1 MRAHSPLPAIETA
14 GLIAAIGARERTGFS
29 TAALL
34 LAHTTLG
41 VSHCTLFSHD
51 AQGAPRILSGASL
64 SQHDTFVFDVFH
76 EYGAGLYTHDT
87 NRRALRA
94 PPACARGVGAHG
106 AGAHGPVVRRQQ
118 RGEIAHAGYRRFYER
133 GEMVDR
139 VSVLT
144 RAADGTQL
152 ALNLYR
158 DDRLGRYRA
167 SELAALEGIAPVLAS
182 AAQQHFT
189 SLAARPSGGDWA
201 GRLTQIAPGL
211 TAREMAVLCGLLDGA
226 TLKTVARG
234 LDIAPTTAATYRDRA
249 YARLGVRSLREIP
262 ARLL

>member
-1 MRAHSPLPAIETA
+1 MRAHSPLPAAETA
-14 GLIAAIGARERTGFS
+14 GLITAIGARERTGFS

-51 AQGAPRILSGASL
+51 AGGAPHILSGASL
-64 SQHDTFVFDVFH
+64 SQNETFVFDVFH
-76 EYGAGLYTHDT
+76 EYGAGLYTHDS
-87 NRRALRA
+87 NRRALRPA
-94 PPACARGVGAHG
+94 TRAVEPACGHL
-106 AGAHGPVVRRQQ
+106 VRRQQ

-144 RAADGTQL
+144 RAPDGTRL

-167 SELAALEGIAPVLAS
+167 PELASLTRIAPVLAS
-182 AAQQHFT
+182 AAQQHYAMT
-189 SLAARPSGGDWA
+189 LAKPAAAGWS
-201 GRLTQIAPGL
+201 GRLLQLAPGL
-211 TAREMAVLCGLLDGA
+211 TPRESAVLCGLLDGA
-226 TLKTVARG
+226 TLKEVARELG
-234 LDIAPTTAATYRDRA
+234 IAPTSAATYRDRG
-249 YARLGVRSLREIP
+249 YARLNVRTLREIP
-262 ARLL
+262 AKLL

>member
-1 MRAHSPLPAIETA
+1 MRAHSPLPAAETA

-51 AQGAPRILSGASL
+51 AIGAPRILSGASL
-64 SQHDTFVFDVFH
+64 SQNETFVFDVFH
-76 EYGAGLYTHDT
+76 EYGAGLYAHDS
-87 NRRALRA
+87 NRRALR
-94 PPACARGVGAHG
+94 PAARALMPSCGHL
-106 AGAHGPVVRRQQ
+106 VRRQQ

-144 RAADGTQL
+144 HALDGTRL

-167 SELAALEGIAPVLAS
+167 AELAGLTRIAPVLAS
-182 AAQQHFT
+182 AAQQHYAL
-189 SLAARPSGGDWA
+189 SLARPRSTDWA
-201 GRLTQIAPGL
+201 ARLAQLAPTL
-211 TAREMAVLCGLLDGA
+211 TPRESAVLCGLLGGA
-226 TLKTVARG
+226 TLKEVARALG
-234 LDIAPTTAATYRDRA
+234 IAPTSAATYRDRG
-249 YARLGVRSLREIP
+249 YARLNVRTLREIP
-262 ARLL
+262 SRLL